1 MNGHDTIVIGLGA
14 TGFSCVKHLCGGGD
28 TGEQVY
34 ALDTRSSPPF
44 VDAVRERYP
53 EVEIL
58 SVADFGRAVGTA
70 GRVIVSPGVSLDHC
84 LVRQARAAGLA
95 LTSDIEL
102 FLEAAGAPVVGITG
116 TNGKST
122 VTALASELLAAGG
135 LSAPA
140 GGNLGTPVLD
150 LLADGVDAYVLE
162 LSSFQLERIAAPSL
176 TVAAILNVTA
186 DHQDRYPDLKAYAAA
201 KQRIYAGAKCAV
213 YNADDPLTAPPADF
227 QGRTIALNRDPSWRV
242 DDDLVIAG
250 ARVAVADMALKGR
263 HNHFNALA
271 AAAIAHQLTEVPVA
285 TTHRALKRALAGGL
299 PHRAASVAEVGGVA
313 FIDDS
318 KATNVGAVVAAL
330 EGFGTGDGNIVL
342 IAGGDAKGASF
353 EALRSA
359 VARHVSHLVLIG
371 RDAETLERG
380 LAGCAP
386 VLRAEGMRHA
396 VQLAGRHAREGQSV
410 LLSPACASFDM
421 YDSYEARGE
430 DFAAAVSEW
439 AARDRSESAGRGA
452 LSGGARGAGPSQK
465 GALGGGARGAGPS
478 HDEAS

>member
-1 MNGHDTIVIGLGA
+1 MTGHDTIVIGLGA
-14 TGFSCVKHLCGGGD
+14 TGFSCVKHLCRGGD
-28 TGEQVY
+28 PGERVY

-44 VDAVRERYP
+44 ADAVRDRFP

-58 SVADFGRAVGTA
+58 SLGEFAPALRTA
-70 GRVIVSPGVSLDHC
+70 GRVVVSPGVPLDHC
-84 LVRQARAAGLA
+84 LVRKARAAGVA
-95 LTSDIEL
+95 LTSDIDL

-122 VTALASELLAAGG
+122 VTALASELLTASG

-140 GGNLGTPVLD
+140 GGNLGTPALD

-162 LSSFQLERIAAPSL
+162 LSSFQLERIEAPGL

-186 DHQDRYPDLKAYAAA
+186 DHQDRYADLKAYAAA
-201 KQRIYAGAKCAV
+201 KQRIYGGAKCAV
-213 YNADDPLTAPPADF
+213 YNADDPLTAPAADF
-227 QGRTIALNRDPSWRV
+227 QGRTIALNQDPAWRL

-250 ARVAVADMALKGR
+250 ARVPVADIALKGR

-271 AAAIAHQLTEVPVA
+271 AAAIAHQLTEAPIA
-285 TTHRALKRALAGGL
+285 TTRRALKRALAGGL
-299 PHRAASVAEVGGVA
+299 PHRAASVAEVDGVA

-353 EALRSA
+353 EALRPA
-359 VARHVSHLVLIG
+359 VARHVSHLVVIG
-371 RDAETLERG
+371 RDADALERG

-396 VQLAGRHAREGQSV
+396 VQLAGLHARQGQSV

-421 YDSYEARGE
+421 YESYAARGE

-439 AARDRSESAGRGA
+439 AARHRSESAG
-452 LSGGARGAGPSQK
+452 SGMTS
-465 GALGGGARGAGPS
+465 
-478 HDEAS
+478 

>member
-1 MNGHDTIVIGLGA
+1 MNGDDTIVIGLGA

-28 TGEQVY
+28 TEERVY

-44 VDAVRERYP
+44 ADAVRNRFP
-53 EVEIL
+53 EVELL
-58 SVADFGRAVGTA
+58 SLGDFARALRTA
-70 GRVIVSPGVSLDHC
+70 RRVVVSPGVPLDHC

-102 FLEAAGAPVVGITG
+102 FLEVACAPVVGITG

-122 VTALASELLAAGG
+122 VTALASELLTAGG

-140 GGNLGTPVLD
+140 GGNLGTPALD

-162 LSSFQLERIAAPSL
+162 LSSFQLERIAAPGL

-201 KQRIYAGAKCAV
+201 KQRIYGGAKCAV
-213 YNADDPLTAPPADF
+213 YNADDPLTAPAADF
-227 QGRTIALNRDPSWRV
+227 QGRTIALNQNPAWRL
-242 DDDLVIAG
+242 DADLVIAG
-250 ARVAVADMALKGR
+250 ARVPVADIALKGR

-271 AAAIAHQLTEVPVA
+271 AAAIAHQLTEAPIA
-285 TTHRALKRALAGGL
+285 TTRGALKRALAGGL
-299 PHRAASVAEVGGVA
+299 PHRAASVAEVDGVA

-353 EALRSA
+353 ETLRQA
-359 VARHVSHLVLIG
+359 VARHVSHLVVIG
-371 RDAETLERG
+371 RDADALERG

-396 VQLAGRHAREGQSV
+396 VQLAGHHAREGQSV

-421 YDSYEARGE
+421 YESYEARGE

-439 AARDRSESAGRGA
+439 AARERSQSAGSGA
-452 LSGGARGAGPSQK
+452 LSRGARGAS
-465 GALGGGARGAGPS
+465 PS

>member
-14 TGFSCVKHLCGGGD
+14 TGFSCVKHLCGD
-28 TGEQVY
+28 PDSAERVS

-44 VDAVRERYP
+44 ADAVRTGFP

-58 SVADFGRAVGTA
+58 SLGGFSRALRTA
-70 GRVIVSPGVSLDHC
+70 TRVVVSPGIPLDHC

-122 VTALASELLAAGG
+122 VTALASELLTAAG

-140 GGNLGTPVLD
+140 GGNLGTPALD
-150 LLADGVDAYVLE
+150 LLDDGVDAYVLE
-162 LSSFQLERIAAPSL
+162 LSSFQLERIEAPGL

-186 DHQDRYPDLKAYAAA
+186 DHQDRYPDVKAYAAA
-201 KQRIYAGAKCAV
+201 KQRIYGGAKCAV
-213 YNADDPLTAPPADF
+213 YNADDPLTVPAADF
-227 QGRTIALNRDPSWRV
+227 QGRAIALNQDPSWRL

-250 ARVAVADMALKGR
+250 ARVPSADIALKGR

-271 AAAIAHQLTEVPVA
+271 AAAIAHQLAVAPLA
-285 TTHRALKRALAGGL
+285 TTRRALRRALAGGL
-299 PHRAASVAEVGGVA
+299 PHRGAHVADVGGVA

-330 EGFGTGDGNIVL
+330 EGFGTGDRNIVL
-342 IAGGDAKGASF
+342 IAGGDAKGVSF
-353 EALRSA
+353 ESLRLA
-359 VARHVSHLVLIG
+359 VARHVSHLVVIG
-371 RDAETLERG
+371 RDAQVVERG
-380 LAGCAP
+380 LVGCAP

-396 VQLAGRHAREGQSV
+396 VQLAGQHAQVGQSV

-421 YDSYEARGE
+421 YPSYEARGE
-430 DFAAAVSEW
+430 DFADAVREW
-439 AARDRSESAGRGA
+439 SARNSSESEE
-452 LSGGARGAGPSQK
+452 LAGPE
-465 GALGGGARGAGPS
+465 
-478 HDEAS
+478 EAS

>member
-1 MNGHDTIVIGLGA
+1 MSGRDTIVIGLGA
-14 TGFSCVKHLCGGGD
+14 TGFSCVKHLHRDPD
-28 TGEQVY
+28 TKERV
-34 ALDTRSSPPF
+34 LVVDTRPSPPF
-44 VDAVRERYP
+44 ADAVRAGFP

-58 SVADFGRAVGTA
+58 SLDGYSRALRKA
-70 GRVIVSPGVSLDHC
+70 HRVVVSPGIGLDHC

-102 FLEAAGAPVVGITG
+102 FLEVAGAPVVGITG

-122 VTALASELLAAGG
+122 VTALASELLTAGG
-135 LSAPA
+135 LVAPA
-140 GGNLGTPVLD
+140 GGNLGTPALD

-162 LSSFQLERIAAPSL
+162 LSSFQLERLETPGL

-213 YNADDPLTAPPADF
+213 YNAADPLTFPATDF
-227 QGRTIALNRDPSWRV
+227 QGRTIALNQDPSWRL

-250 ARVAVADMALKGR
+250 ARVPVADIALKGR

-271 AAAIAHQLTEVPVA
+271 AAAIAHQLTDAPLA
-285 TTHRALKRALAGGL
+285 TTRRVLRRALAGGL
-299 PHRAASVAEVGGVA
+299 PHRAAPVAEVDGVV

-330 EGFGTGDGNIVL
+330 EGFGTGDRNIVL
-342 IAGGDAKGASF
+342 IAGGDAKGACF
-353 EALRSA
+353 DALRPA
-359 VARHVSHLVLIG
+359 VARHVSHLVVIG
-371 RDAETLERG
+371 RDAQALERG

-386 VLRAEGMRHA
+386 VLQAEGMRHA
-396 VQLAGRHAREGQSV
+396 VQLAGQHARAGQSV

-421 YDSYEARGE
+421 YSSYEARGR
-430 DFAAAVSEW
+430 DFAEAVREW
-439 AARDRSESAGRGA
+439 SARDSSESTE
-452 LSGGARGAGPSQK
+452 LAGPE
-465 GALGGGARGAGPS
+465 
-478 HDEAS
+478 EAS

>member
-1 MNGHDTIVIGLGA
+1 MNGRDAIVIGLGA
-14 TGFSCVKHLCGGGD
+14 TGFSCVKHLCAGRD
-28 TGEQVY
+28 SADRVL
-34 ALDTRSSPPF
+34 ALDTRPSPPF
-44 VDAVRERYP
+44 ADAVRTGFP

-58 SVADFGRAVGTA
+58 ALDDFPRALRTA
-70 GRVIVSPGVSLDHC
+70 GRVVVSPGIPLDHC
-84 LVRQARAAGLA
+84 LVRQARAAGVA

-102 FLEAAGAPVVGITG
+102 FLDSAGAPVVGITG

-122 VTALASELLAAGG
+122 VTALASELLTASG

-140 GGNLGTPVLD
+140 GGNLGTPALD

-162 LSSFQLERIAAPSL
+162 LSSFQLERIEAPGL
-176 TVAAILNVTA
+176 AVGAILNVTA
-186 DHQDRYPDLKAYAAA
+186 DHQDRYVDLKAYVAA

-213 YNADDPLTAPPADF
+213 YNADDPLTVPAADF
-227 QGRTIALNRDPSWRV
+227 QGRTIALNQDPSWRL

-250 ARVAVADMALKGR
+250 ARVPVADMALKGR

-271 AAAIAHQLTEVPVA
+271 AAAIAHQLTEAPVA
-285 TTHRALKRALAGGL
+285 TTHRALKRALSGGL

-330 EGFGTGDGNIVL
+330 DGLGTGDRNIVL

-353 EALRSA
+353 EALRPV

-386 VLRAEGMRHA
+386 VLRAQGMRHA
-396 VQLAGRHAREGQSV
+396 VRLAGQHARQGQSV

-421 YDSYEARGE
+421 YSSYEARGRDFE
-430 DFAAAVSEW
+430 DAVREW
-439 AARDRSESAGRGA
+439 SARGSSESAE
-452 LSGGARGAGPSQK
+452 LPGPEE
-465 GALGGGARGAGPS
+465 
-478 HDEAS
+478 EA

>member
-1 MNGHDTIVIGLGA
+1 MNDRHTIVIGLGA
-14 TGFSCVKHLCGGGD
+14 TGFSCVKYLCGRGD
-28 TGEQVY
+28 AAERLY

-44 VDAVRERYP
+44 VDAVRDGFP

-58 SVADFGRAVGTA
+58 SLGGFARALRSA
-70 GRVIVSPGVSLDHC
+70 GRVVVSPGIPLDHC
-84 LVRQARAAGLA
+84 LVRQARAAGLS

-102 FLEAAGAPVVGITG
+102 FLEAARAPVVGITG

-122 VTALASELLAAGG
+122 VTALASELLTAGG

-140 GGNLGTPVLD
+140 GGNLGTPALD
-150 LLADGVDAYVLE
+150 LLSDGVDAYVLE
-162 LSSFQLERIAAPSL
+162 LSSFQLERIAAPGL
-176 TVAAILNVTA
+176 AVAAILNVTA

-201 KQRIYAGAKCAV
+201 KHRIYGGAECAV
-213 YNADDPLTAPPADF
+213 YNADDPLTVPAADF
-227 QGRTIALNRDPSWRV
+227 QGRTIALNRDPAWRV
-242 DDDLVIAG
+242 DDGLVIAG
-250 ARVAVADMALKGR
+250 SRVAVADIALKGR

-271 AAAIAHQLTEVPVA
+271 AAAIAHQVTETPWA
-285 TTHRALKRALAGGL
+285 TTRGVLRRALAGGL
-299 PHRAASVAEVGGVA
+299 PHRGALVAEIGGVHY
-313 FIDDS
+313 IDDS

-330 EGFGTGDGNIVL
+330 DGFGTGDGNIVL

-353 EALRSA
+353 EALRPA
-359 VARHVSHLVLIG
+359 VARHVSHLVVIG
-371 RDAETLERG
+371 RDAPAVERG

-421 YDSYEARGE
+421 YEGYEARGK

-439 AARDRSESAGRGA
+439 AARDRSGTDAPDTS
-452 LSGGARGAGPSQK
+452 S
-465 GALGGGARGAGPS
+465 
-478 HDEAS
+478 